1 MMGETFNIKDINM
14 AKEMKITYTSW
25 GREEGVVN
33 RFNKWIQNGHD
44 INKAF
49 IKIVHNGSFYTMFY
63 DARLDEL
70 AEDSDWYDPETTSM
84 TM

>member
-1 MMGETFNIKDINM
+1 M

-63 DARLDEL
+63 DARLDKPSEYEL
-70 AEDSDWYDPETTSM
+70 LYDPETTSV
-84 TM
+84 TCNN